1 MGIMPPCSAPSSVLR
16 RCQTARQR
24 PCKNYGHRPSL
35 TVPPCNTTGA
45 AELSRFSN
53 IERLRMLR
61 VSDSAGPGSN
71 WLYRAATRSAFTT
84 VVRGRRPEGV
94 ISELNGWPTLPLST
108 LHVQS
113 HDRPR
118 MTRGHNGAAP
128 PFMWGTFTPCSMPV
142 YPGAFTT
149 SPNCFP
155 NLFLSPASL
164 EHAEG
169 SERAYIP
176 EGSKFFVRSPSPDRT
191 KTFSSVSS
199 VSPWCIHVCH
209 LLCGLCGLCER
220 QNLIYCTALWLRL
233 WCAACSV
240 SRRSPNSHGT
250 SER

>member
-1 MGIMPPCSAPSSVLR
+1 MKRRFLSLAAASRILSSPFNAFSRLRVQVADNCPEFPLGHRPFLRNLRHDMGIMPLCSAPSSVLR

-24 PCKNYGHRPSL
+24 PCKDYGHRPSL

-61 VSDSAGPGSN
+61 VSDSAGPVNG
-71 WLYRAATRSAFTT
+71 WLYRAATRGAFPT

-108 LHVQS
+108 LHVRS

-149 SPNCFP
+149 SPQPGCGHP
-155 NLFLSPASL
+155 SSTGAGP
-164 EHAEG
+164 
-169 SERAYIP
+169 R
-176 EGSKFFVRSPSPDRT
+176 KF
-191 KTFSSVSS
+191 
-199 VSPWCIHVCH
+199 C
-209 LLCGLCGLCER
+209 
-220 QNLIYCTALWLRL
+220 RL
-233 WCAACSV
+233 GGGDQ
-240 SRRSPNSHGT
+240 P
-250 SER
+250 